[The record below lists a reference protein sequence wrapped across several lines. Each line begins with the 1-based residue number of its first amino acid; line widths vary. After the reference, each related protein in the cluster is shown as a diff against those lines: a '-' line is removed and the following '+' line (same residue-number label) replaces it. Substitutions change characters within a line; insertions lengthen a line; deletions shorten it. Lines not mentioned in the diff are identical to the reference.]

1 MENPLYIA
9 TAALVGGLIVGGA
22 VGYLIASRRGAAAMS
37 DAARFEAEAA
47 AARSRIADTESQIKQ
62 LAEKDARQQERL
74 IETERAKTKAE
85 TELAEIQDAVEK
97 TGLRTAELETEIR
110 RLSEQAVQ
118 LKTANADLNAK
129 YNEAVKAIEEQKKFI
144 VEANEKLREA
154 FESLSSEALRKN
166 NSSFLEMAK
175 QTLESQTKES
185 AAELEKRKQAIEHL
199 VKPLGDSLSQFDK
212 KLGEIELKRE
222 GAYVEMRTLL
232 DAIKSTTNELGEGTK
247 QLVGALKTSHVRGK
261 YGEISLRRVVE
272 VAGLSPYCD
281 FQEQA
286 SLATDEGKLRP
297 DMIISLPGGRRLIL
311 DSKVPLAAYM
321 RAFET
326 EHDEERVREL
336 GEHAKAVRKHL
347 GDLSKK
353 SYWEQLPDTVDFVV
367 MYMQIESSFGAAL
380 MADPKLIED
389 GINNQIVLATP
400 STLITMLRT
409 VGFLWQQERMA
420 ESIYEMRDAGIEL
433 YKRTTTLLDHFAS
446 VGTNLGRAV
455 NSYNQAVGSL
465 ESRFITQLETIK
477 KISGTLAKEN
487 IPTLKPIETA
497 IRPVTKSIAPADEGV
512 IDIPAAS
519 AEAADAN

>member
-1 MENPLYIA
+1 MEDPLYIII
-9 TAALVGGLIVGGA
+9 AACLFGGLVVGGA
-22 VGYLIASRRGAAAMS
+22 VGYLIASRRTSAAIR
-37 DAARFEAEAA
+37 DAAKFEAEAA
-47 AARSRIADTESQIKQ
+47 AARNRVADAELQIRQ

-74 IETERAKTKAE
+74 IEAERAKTKAE
-85 TELAEIQDAVEK
+85 TELAELREEVENA
-97 TGLRTAELETEIR
+97 GLRTAELEKEIR
-110 RLSEQAVQ
+110 RLSEQSVE
-118 LKTANADLNAK
+118 LKTSNADLNAK

-154 FESLSSEALRKN
+154 FESLSSEALRRN

-175 QTLESQTKES
+175 QTLETQTKES

-199 VKPLGDSLSQFDK
+199 IKPLGDSLSQFDK

-222 GAYVEMRTLL
+222 GAYAEMRTLL
-232 DAIKSTTNELGEGTK
+232 DAIRSTTTELGEGTK

-281 FQEQA
+281 FQEQV
-286 SLATDEGKLRP
+286 SFSTEDGKLRP
-297 DMIISLPGGRRLIL
+297 DMIISLPGGRQLIL
-311 DSKVPLAAYM
+311 DAKVPLAAYM

-326 EHDEERVREL
+326 ENDEERVREL
-336 GEHAKAVRKHL
+336 AEHAKAVRKHL
-347 GDLSKK
+347 GDLSKR
-353 SYWEQLPDTVDFVV
+353 SYWEQLSDTVDFVV

-389 GINNQIVLATP
+389 GISNRVVLATP

-409 VGFLWQQERMA
+409 VGFMWQQERMA

-433 YKRTTTLLDHFAS
+433 YKRTTTLLEHFS
-446 VGTNLGRAV
+446 NVGAGLNRAV

-497 IRPVTKSIAPADEGV
+497 IRPVTKSLTEGDDGV
-512 IDIPAAS
+512 IEVTAS
-519 AEAADAN
+519 E

>member
-1 MENPLYIA
+1 MEDPLYMIIA
-9 TAALVGGLIVGGA
+9 SLFGGLIVGGA
-22 VGYLIASRRGAAAMS
+22 LGFLLASRRASAAIR
-37 DAARFEAEAA
+37 DAAKFEAEAS
-47 AARSRIADTESQIKQ
+47 AARSRVADAESRIKQ
-62 LAEKDARQQERL
+62 FEEKDAHQQERL
-74 IETERAKTKAE
+74 IEAEQARTKAE
-85 TELAEIQDAVEK
+85 TELAELKEDAEK
-97 TGLRTAELETEIR
+97 AGLRAAELEGEIR
-110 RLSEQAVQ
+110 RLSEQAVE
-118 LKTANADLNAK
+118 LKTSNADLNAK
-129 YNEAVKAIEEQKKFI
+129 YNEAVKAIDEQKRFI

-154 FESLSSEALRKN
+154 FESLSSEALRRN

-281 FQEQA
+281 FQEQV
-286 SLATDEGKLRP
+286 SLSTEDGKLRP
-297 DMIISLPGGRRLIL
+297 DMVISLPGGRQLIL

-326 EHDEERVREL
+326 ENDDERVREL

-433 YKRTTTLLDHFAS
+433 YKRTTTLLEHFS
-446 VGTNLGRAV
+446 NVGAGLNRAV

-477 KISGTLAKEN
+477 KISGTLAKES
-487 IPTLKPIETA
+487 IPALRPIETA
-497 IRPVTKSIAPADEGV
+497 IRPVTKSLTEGDDTV
-512 IDIPAAS
+512 IEFGAS
-519 AEAADAN
+519 E